1 MKRIWLWGAVLGA
14 SALLNGCTSD
24 TDNDGSTPPPAHQEG
39 YADPDGV
46 ILLNQGARMSEN
58 GSISYL
64 APDGT
69 IEKDVYRT
77 VNGSAFGNE
86 AMDLDM
92 CNGKI
97 YIMSNNLYRPNN
109 EAGDGCLVVADAETF
124 RREKVFTADDLTFPR
139 PEGSLEE
146 QEMLP
151 LSTPLENIAV
161 MDEHNIFFSDSQ
173 GLFRLDGTTGELNIV
188 KGSYAFGNQG
198 ATIETVI
205 DTRGMAVIG
214 DKLYCCGGGFW
225 ITPCLLEFSK
235 GSNEVSR
242 TLDLS
247 HASDFSSGICQTGEH
262 EILVATC
269 GRSGD
274 KKSVLFFID
283 TRTMTITREKQ
294 VNADISAEFMNTPG
308 IALCGDYIYYA
319 AGTLTVSRMSLKTW
333 QTEEY
338 IHVKE
343 DAPNANY
350 LTCNVIA
357 DAKKNLL
364 YVSVSNE
371 LGESI
376 VSDGNVLVY
385 DCSGDEPR
393 LVNNLVN
400 PGSYPVNI
408 YPMSR
413 FY

>member
-1 MKRIWLWGAVLGA
+1 MKQIWLWGAVLGA

-24 TDNDGSTPPPAHQEG
+24 TDNDGGTPPPAHQEG

-46 ILLNQGARMSEN
+46 ILLNQGARTSEN
-58 GSISYL
+58 STISYL

-86 AMDLDM
+86 AQDLYM
-92 CNGKI
+92 HNGKI
-97 YIMSNNLYRPNN
+97 YIMSNNLFQPNS
-109 EAGDGCLVVADAETF
+109 EAGDGCLVVVDAETF
-124 RREKVFTADDLTFPR
+124 RREKVFTADDLVFPR
-139 PEGSLEE
+139 PEGSLDKD
-146 QEMLP
+146 EMLP
-151 LSTPLENIAV
+151 LLTPLENIAV

-269 GRSGD
+269 GRS
-274 KKSVLFFID
+274 
-283 TRTMTITREKQ
+283 
-294 VNADISAEFMNTPG
+294 
-308 IALCGDYIYYA
+308 
-319 AGTLTVSRMSLKTW
+319 
-333 QTEEY
+333 
-338 IHVKE
+338 
-343 DAPNANY
+343 AP
-350 LTCNVIA
+350 C
-357 DAKKNLL
+357 
-364 YVSVSNE
+364 
-371 LGESI
+371 
-376 VSDGNVLVY
+376 
-385 DCSGDEPR
+385 
-393 LVNNLVN
+393 
-400 PGSYPVNI
+400 
-408 YPMSR
+408 
-413 FY
+413 